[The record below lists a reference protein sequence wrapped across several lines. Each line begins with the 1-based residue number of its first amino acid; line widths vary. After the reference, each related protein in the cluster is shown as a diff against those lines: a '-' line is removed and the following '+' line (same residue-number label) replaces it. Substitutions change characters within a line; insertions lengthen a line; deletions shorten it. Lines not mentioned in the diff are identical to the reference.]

1 MFEQALWRAVCYET
15 LERIHAYMMK
25 QFIISVHLI
34 VNVQS
39 SILYCLLG
47 ELEPL
52 SGEVAIVGSLGYA
65 AQEPWL
71 YTGSVREN
79 ILFGLEYEEEWYQKV
94 VDACCLREDIEQ
106 LAVGDMT
113 LVGERG
119 VSLSGGQKARVTLAR
134 YTTCSPKSSA
144 NTLEMH

>member
-1 MFEQALWRAVCYET
+1 M
-15 LERIHAYMMK
+15 
-25 QFIISVHLI
+25 
-34 VNVQS
+34 NVQS
-39 SILYCLLG
+39 SILHCIMG

-52 SGEVAIVGSLGYA
+52 SGNIAIVGSLGYA
-65 AQEPWL
+65 AQEAWL

-79 ILFGLEYEEEWYQKV
+79 ILFGLEYKEEWYQKV

-106 LAVGDMT
+106 LAMGDMT

-134 YTTCSPKSSA
+134 YVRTCTTRLQKSNASTYLCSKY
-144 NTLEMH
+144 MQ